1 MYRASPV
8 NGADGSAPEDRI
20 LRTLAKHGIRSCK
33 SEVGGE
39 PAELDGIVEI
49 WGTGKPL
56 REFLWSLDMAEGCVF
71 LMERDERG

>member
-1 MYRASPV
+1 M
-8 NGADGSAPEDRI
+8 
-20 LRTLAKHGIRSCK
+20 
-33 SEVGGE
+33 
-39 PAELDGIVEI
+39 EI

>member
-1 MYRASPV
+1 M
-8 NGADGSAPEDRI
+8 
-20 LRTLAKHGIRSCK
+20 AKHRIRSCK

-56 REFLWSLDMAEGCVF
+56 REFLWSLDMAEACVF
-71 LMERDERG
+71 LMERDEPG